1 MIGKDRSS
9 GEESDMDSGSD
20 LGDTVLSD
28 TLPSRPSRA
37 VAPAAVTPPH
47 LSDGPA
53 DGPPAAPP
61 GIVGRI
67 LRLSVFYKVL
77 LANSL
82 IVLVGAVAGTAIT
95 LRVANNGRTLTAM
108 NLPLAAGF
116 AIVGL
121 AVTLALNALVLR
133 VALAPLARLQEV
145 ARRVQRGD
153 LSVRAHLSPLADA
166 EVARLAATLNA
177 ILDDAQRYEEQM
189 RGLSAR
195 VIHAQEEE
203 RQRIAREL
211 HDDTGQ
217 VLTLLLIRLKL
228 LEEQPGAETLREQIA
243 ELRGLIAGAID
254 QVRQLALNLR
264 PPSLDQLGLV
274 PSLRQLVTTYSA
286 NTGIPVRLEVPRE
299 PVRLSPERTIAV
311 YRVAQEALTNA
322 AKHAAA
328 RCVTMDVRLRAGR
341 LEIVVRDD
349 GRGFDIA
356 RTARRDGPAGGGPG
370 VGLFGMEERARLAGG
385 TLRLSSAPGRG
396 TTVSLNVPLDGEADR
411 DADMSAD
418 MSKDRGAD
426 VPAHDVTG

>member
-1 MIGKDRSS
+1 MCTS
-9 GEESDMDSGSD
+9 SD

-28 TLPSRPSRA
+28 GVTARA
-37 VAPAAVTPPH
+37 VEPAAVTPPH
-47 LSDGPA
+47 PSEEPA
-53 DGPPAAPP
+53 DGPAAPPP
-61 GIVGRI
+61 GIVGHI

-95 LRVANNGRTLTAM
+95 LRAANGRTLSVM
-108 NLPLAAGF
+108 NLPLAAAF
-116 AIVGL
+116 ALVGL

-133 VALAPLARLQEV
+133 VALAPLARLQDV

-228 LEEQPGAETLREQIA
+228 LETQPGAETLHEQIA
-243 ELRGLIAGAID
+243 ELRGLIAGA
-254 QVRQLALNLR
+254 
-264 PPSLDQLGLV
+264 
-274 PSLRQLVTTYSA
+274 
-286 NTGIPVRLEVPRE
+286 
-299 PVRLSPERTIAV
+299 
-311 YRVAQEALTNA
+311 
-322 AKHAAA
+322 
-328 RCVTMDVRLRAGR
+328 
-341 LEIVVRDD
+341 
-349 GRGFDIA
+349 
-356 RTARRDGPAGGGPG
+356 
-370 VGLFGMEERARLAGG
+370 
-385 TLRLSSAPGRG
+385 
-396 TTVSLNVPLDGEADR
+396 
-411 DADMSAD
+411 
-418 MSKDRGAD
+418 
-426 VPAHDVTG
+426 

>member
-1 MIGKDRSS
+1 MIRRDRSS
-9 GEESDMDSGSD
+9 GEELGMGTGSD

-28 TLPSRPSRA
+28 TVPSHA
-37 VAPAAVTPPH
+37 VEPAALMPAH
-47 LSDGPA
+47 LPEGPGDGRE
-53 DGPPAAPP
+53 APP
-61 GIVGRI
+61 GIVRRI

-116 AIVGL
+116 AVVGL

-133 VALAPLARLQEV
+133 AALAPLARLQDV

-228 LEEQPGAETLREQIA
+228 LEAQPGTETLHEQIA

-341 LEIVVRDD
+341 LE
-349 GRGFDIA
+349 
-356 RTARRDGPAGGGPG
+356 
-370 VGLFGMEERARLAGG
+370 
-385 TLRLSSAPGRG
+385 
-396 TTVSLNVPLDGEADR
+396 
-411 DADMSAD
+411 
-418 MSKDRGAD
+418 
-426 VPAHDVTG
+426 

>member
-1 MIGKDRSS
+1 MCTS
-9 GEESDMDSGSD
+9 SD

-28 TLPSRPSRA
+28 SVTARA
-37 VAPAAVTPPH
+37 VEPAAVTPPH
-47 LSDGPA
+47 PSEEPA
-53 DGPPAAPP
+53 DGPAAPPP
-61 GIVGRI
+61 GIVGHI

-95 LRVANNGRTLTAM
+95 LRAANGRTLSVM
-108 NLPLAAGF
+108 NLPLAAAF
-116 AIVGL
+116 ALVGL

-133 VALAPLARLQEV
+133 VALAPLARLQDV

-228 LEEQPGAETLREQIA
+228 LEAQPGAETLHEQIA

-274 PSLRQLVTTYSA
+274 PSLRQLVATYSA

-349 GRGFDIA
+349 GRGFDITRA
-356 RTARRDGPAGGGPG
+356 ARRDGSAGGGPG

-396 TTVSLNVPLDGEADR
+396 TEVSLNVPLDGAANR
-411 DADMSAD
+411 DMDVSQ
-418 MSKDRGAD
+418 DRGAD
-426 VPAHDVTG
+426 ALEDRGTEVPAHGGTD